1 MPQQQAWQQQ
11 VARPAASQSRFPD
24 RLRGGIFSC

>member
-11 VARPAASQSRFPD
+11 VARPAASQMRFHD
-24 RLRGGIFSC
+24 HLRGGIKFC